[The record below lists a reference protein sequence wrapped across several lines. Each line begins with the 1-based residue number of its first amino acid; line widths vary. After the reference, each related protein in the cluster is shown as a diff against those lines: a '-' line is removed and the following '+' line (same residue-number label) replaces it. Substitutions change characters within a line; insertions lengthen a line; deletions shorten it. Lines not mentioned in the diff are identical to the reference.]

1 MHKPEMFSLPRMLI
15 ACGALLRETT
25 QGEQGRVH
33 PFDKA
38 SHYLLTCNAEPRR

>member
-25 QGEQGRVH
+25 QGEEGPPS
-33 PFDKA
+33 PF
-38 SHYLLTCNAEPRR
+38 